1 MSCPEGNASKHI
13 RKTRIWMG
21 LLFVGLVLGAG
32 GCSRDGSSS
41 GGGGGSP
48 ARSTVGGSVSG
59 LTASGLVL
67 RNNGGD
73 DLSISANGSFTFATA
88 LANGSAYSVTV
99 QTQPNGQNCS
109 VSNGAGTVS
118 GANVTNVAV
127 ACRALQVVFHSS
139 RKLDGSDAAN
149 TNPTPNIWRV
159 DADGTGLTPLTNA
172 TASGAGSLVPQWSPD
187 GSKIVFHSSRKLDG
201 SDAANTNF
209 TSNIWRV
216 NADGTGLTPLTNATA
231 SGAHSLYPQWSPDGS
246 KIVFH
251 SSRKLDGSD
260 AANTNGTS
268 NIWRVNADGTGLT
281 PLTNATAS
289 GAHSFYPQFSH

>member
-127 ACRALQVVFHSS
+127 ACSPAQGGIHAS
-139 RKLDGSDAAN
+139 GN
-149 TNPTPNIWRV
+149 
-159 DADGTGLTPLTNA
+159 GH
-172 TASGAGSLVPQWSPD
+172 ASGAV
-187 GSKIVFHSSRKLDG
+187 VTR
-201 SDAANTNF
+201 
-209 TSNIWRV
+209 SN
-216 NADGTGLTPLTNATA
+216 
-231 SGAHSLYPQWSPDGS
+231 
-246 KIVFH
+246 
-251 SSRKLDGSD
+251 
-260 AANTNGTS
+260 
-268 NIWRVNADGTGLT
+268 
-281 PLTNATAS
+281 
-289 GAHSFYPQFSH
+289 

>member
-139 RKLDGSDAAN
+139 RKLDGSDALN

-159 DADGTGLTPLTNA
+159 NADGTGLTPLTNA

-187 GSKIVFHSSRKLDG
+187 GSKIVFYSSRKLDG
-201 SDAANTNF
+201 SDALNTNGTF
-209 TSNIWRV
+209 NIWQA

-231 SGAHSLYPQWSPDGS
+231 SGAD
-246 KIVFH
+246 
-251 SSRKLDGSD
+251 
-260 AANTNGTS
+260 
-268 NIWRVNADGTGLT
+268 
-281 PLTNATAS
+281 
-289 GAHSFYPQFSH
+289 SFYPQFSH